1 MSHSIHM
8 LNIQIYTQNFELV
21 FNISST
27 TSSTTNQ
34 QQQLNN
40 NINSKTTSTQK
51 QHQLKNN
58 INNILCK
65 PRKKDFFLDSVRLL
79 DTLDPLNIW

>member
-40 NINSKTTSTQK
+40 NINNINSKTTSTQK
-51 QHQLKNN
+51 QHQQHSLQTSQKR
-58 INNILCK
+58 L
-65 PRKKDFFLDSVRLL
+65 FLDPVRLL
-79 DTLDPLNIW
+79 DTLDPLNI